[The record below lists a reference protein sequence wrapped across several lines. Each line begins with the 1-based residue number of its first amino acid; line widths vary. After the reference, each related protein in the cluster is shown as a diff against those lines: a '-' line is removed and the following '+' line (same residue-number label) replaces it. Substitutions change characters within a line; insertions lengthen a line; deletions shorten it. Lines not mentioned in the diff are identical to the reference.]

1 MVPLEYLSN
10 FWRTLK
16 MTSINCEISLQLK
29 CSKYCFLVA
38 GTEANQVLEIK
49 ITDTKLYFPVVPV
62 STEDNIKLLKQ
73 L

>member
-1 MVPLEYLSN
+1 
-10 FWRTLK
+10 
-16 MTSINCEISLQLK
+16 MTSINCEISLQFK
-29 CSKYCFLVA
+29 CSKYCFLGA
-38 GTEANQVLEIK
+38 GTEANQVLDVK